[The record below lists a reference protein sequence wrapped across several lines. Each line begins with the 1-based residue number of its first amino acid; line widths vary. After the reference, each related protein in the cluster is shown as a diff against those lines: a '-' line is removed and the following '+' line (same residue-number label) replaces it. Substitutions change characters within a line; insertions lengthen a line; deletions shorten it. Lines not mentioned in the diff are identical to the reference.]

1 MFLVLI
7 QWSSSFKALSS
18 LRSRKWNIVKENI
31 HCRLD
36 KAVYLGSMHFAKRKP
51 YSDALLDTLWCC
63 VVVSAQ
69 IYLQLCVNCTDCW
82 WVASDEWSLC
92 VLLKLS
98 AVSWSVARTG
108 ETEELRTHLLLSHH
122 QLFSLTEAC
131 KVIHILI
138 RNYFSFSQKS
148 FFLNQNWYENSPQN
162 FPKKDSYY
170 D

>member
-36 KAVYLGSMHFAKRKP
+36 KAVYLGSMHFAKMKP

-63 VVVSAQ
+63 VVASAQ
-69 IYLQLCVNCTDCW
+69 IIYSSVSTSLMLMSCQW
-82 WVASDEWSLC
+82 WV
-92 VLLKLS
+92 KLVCGVET
-98 AVSWSVARTG
+98 VSCEERWSVARTG

-138 RNYFSFSQKS
+138 RNYLSFSQKS
-148 FFLNQNWYENSPQN
+148 F
-162 FPKKDSYY
+162 
-170 D
+170 

>member
-36 KAVYLGSMHFAKRKP
+36 KAVYLGSMHFAKMKP

-63 VVVSAQ
+63 VVASAQ
-69 IYLQLCVNCTDCW
+69 IIYSSVSTSLMLMSCQW
-82 WVASDEWSLC
+82 WVKLVC
-92 VLLKLS
+92 VVETVSCELECGEDWWNWGAEDTSPALS
-98 AVSWSVARTG
+98 SST
-108 ETEELRTHLLLSHH
+108 LLSHRSLQSNTH
-122 QLFSLTEAC
+122 SNTQLSFIFLESC
-131 KVIHILI
+131 KNNIIDM
-138 RNYFSFSQKS
+138 NSSKS
-148 FFLNQNWYENSPQN
+148 